1 MKTLKPT
8 SCSPIAITIANRSHM
23 RHTSSQARQLDP
35 LREARGRLRG
45 SRPPGGCNACPL
57 KRGAVLGSPGRGWRR
72 SAIPSFFSPF
82 SGDVQLSTHAHE
94 CKKPGRGSH
103 GTARARI
110 QYHGCLVRGEAS
122 SPESDSGLPAGTI
135 SPPLPGQTPASSTPD
150 SACARKLPLEPK
162 LKMDENA
169 FALPS
174 ISGNAPEIH
183 SQ

>member
-72 SAIPSFFSPF
+72 SAIPSFFRLFPGTCSSVRMPMNAKSPDAALMEPPGLVF
-82 SGDVQLSTHAHE
+82 NIMDVWSGG
-94 CKKPGRGSH
+94 KPQ
-103 GTARARI
+103 AR
-110 QYHGCLVRGEAS
+110 S
-122 SPESDSGLPAGTI
+122 
-135 SPPLPGQTPASSTPD
+135 QTPVYPQE
-150 SACARKLPLEPK
+150 RFPLR
-162 LKMDENA
+162 LS
-169 FALPS
+169 L
-174 ISGNAPEIH
+174 IH
-183 SQ
+183 I

>member
-8 SCSPIAITIANRSHM
+8 SCSPIAITIVNRSHM

-110 QYHGCLVRGEAS
+110 QYHGCLVRGGKPQARS
-122 SPESDSGLPAGTI
+122 
-135 SPPLPGQTPASSTPD
+135 QTPVYPQERFPLRSPGKRPRHRPPIPRAPGD
-150 SACARKLPLEPK
+150 S
-162 LKMDENA
+162 
-169 FALPS
+169 PS
-174 ISGNAPEIH
+174 N
-183 SQ
+183 QN

>member
-8 SCSPIAITIANRSHM
+8 SCSPIAIAIANRSHM

-94 CKKPGRGSH
+94 CKKPGVRLRS
-103 GTARARI
+103 TRRNDFPSAPRANARVIDPRFR
-110 QYHGCLVRGEAS
+110 VRQE
-122 SPESDSGLPAGTI
+122 T
-135 SPPLPGQTPASSTPD
+135 PPRTKTEDG
-150 SACARKLPLEPK
+150 
-162 LKMDENA
+162 
-169 FALPS
+169 
-174 ISGNAPEIH
+174 
-183 SQ
+183 

>member
-8 SCSPIAITIANRSHM
+8 SCSPIAITIVNRSHM

-110 QYHGCLVRGEAS
+110 QYHGCLVRGGSLKPGVRLRSTRRNDFPSAPRANARVIDPRFRVRQETPRLLGRV
-122 SPESDSGLPAGTI
+122 SPIMCPIPRAPGDS
-135 SPPLPGQTPASSTPD
+135 
-150 SACARKLPLEPK
+150 
-162 LKMDENA
+162 
-169 FALPS
+169 PS
-174 ISGNAPEIH
+174 N
-183 SQ
+183 QN

>member
-8 SCSPIAITIANRSHM
+8 SCSPIAITIVNRSHM

-72 SAIPSFFSPF
+72 SAIPSFFRLFPGTCSSVRMPMNAKSPDAALMEPPGLVF
-82 SGDVQLSTHAHE
+82 NIMDVWSG
-94 CKKPGRGSH
+94 
-103 GTARARI
+103 
-110 QYHGCLVRGEAS
+110 GEAS

-150 SACARKLPLEPK
+150 SACARRLPLEPK

>member
-8 SCSPIAITIANRSHM
+8 SCSPIAIAIANRSHM

-72 SAIPSFFSPF
+72 SAIPSFFRLF
-82 SGDVQLSTHAHE
+82 
-94 CKKPGRGSH
+94 PGTCSS
-103 GTARARI
+103 
-110 QYHGCLVRGEAS
+110 VRMPMNAK

-150 SACARKLPLEPK
+150 SACARRLPLEPK

>member
-1 MKTLKPT
+1 
-8 SCSPIAITIANRSHM
+8 M
-23 RHTSSQARQLDP
+23 RHTSTQARQLDP

-72 SAIPSFFSPF
+72 SAIPSFFAFFRLFSHFFAFFRRNAARHARLMHAKSPAAA
-82 SGDVQLSTHAHE
+82 LHE
-94 CKKPGRGSH
+94 PPGLCL
-103 GTARARI
+103 
-110 QYHGCLVRGEAS
+110 QYDGCLVRGEAS

-135 SPPLPGQTPASSTPD
+135 SPPLPVQTHASSTPD
-150 SACARKLPLEPK
+150 SACARRLPLEPK
-162 LKMDENA
+162 LKMNENA

-174 ISGNAPEIH
+174 MSGNAPEIH